1 MNEGLQPSQGPRA
14 WGDLKLQASQALPI
28 PTLRCP
34 QVMSLSLSSRPRE
47 RDGSSVPLDDNIHR
61 HFSKNESISHLE
73 LWQEVDPPK
82 HEFVV
87 LTTGFACRSYRIER
101 RPTIVAGINSMW
113 RGCPTED
120 TITPFN
126 WWESDY
132 KSWNSLFWVKFE
144 HDPKPDLHTAFAICN
159 AILKDPDAQKYTLRE
174 FNCYFFARTL
184 TLLIFRHFLVR
195 QYCRIQKSPRHDFG
209 NFPEPA
215 ICAIADQ
222 AISGMTDEA
231 MSTMT
236 QYRDFPF
243 SPAGT
248 RCALAW

>member
-1 MNEGLQPSQGPRA
+1 MKSP
-14 WGDLKLQASQALPI
+14 
-28 PTLRCP
+28 
-34 QVMSLSLSSRPRE
+34 
-47 RDGSSVPLDDNIHR
+47 
-61 HFSKNESISHLE
+61 F
-73 LWQEVDPPK
+73 

-87 LTTGFACRSYRIER
+87 LRANGWYRIER
-101 RPTIVAGINSMW
+101 RPTIVAGIKSMW

-120 TITPFN
+120 TITRIN
-126 WWESDY
+126 WSECDYES
-132 KSWNSLFWVKFE
+132 WHSLFWVKFE

-236 QYRDFPF
+236 QYRDFQSRWNQRRSSMVSMMLVKF
-243 SPAGT
+243 
-248 RCALAW
+248 